1 MSLWIQ
7 KYRPTTIDEYV
18 FSDKTTEN
26 KIKEWIANKDF
37 PHLLFYGPAGT
48 GKTTLVSLLLKYCE
62 IEDYTRI
69 NASNKTGIDDTREVI
84 NFASIPPSDGSF
96 KVIILEEMDRL
107 SPQAQDSLKTVMEDY
122 SGWCRF
128 ILTTNHI
135 NKITP
140 PIKSRCQDVE
150 IKKLNN
156 EQFITRIISILQS
169 ENIII
174 PSIEILTPYIKAYYP
189 DLRKCIGA
197 LQKNS
202 VNNELQEMTEEGY
215 TSEIFEKSLEFFDN
229 HNLKQLRELIASNLT
244 ANDYDTYYRYLY
256 DNIEKLTTNSSQYE
270 RCIIKIAE
278 YIYKHSLV
286 ADMEINLIACLIEIE
301 EILKG

>member
-7 KYRPTTIDEYV
+7 KYRPKTIDEYV

-26 KIKEWIANKDF
+26 KIKEWIDNKDF

-48 GKTTLVSLLLKYCE
+48 GKTTLVSLLLKYCD
-62 IEDYTRI
+62 ITDYTRI

-84 NFASIPPSDGSF
+84 NYASIPPSEGEF

-122 SGWCRF
+122 SEWCRF

-150 IKKLNN
+150 VKKLNN
-156 EQFITRIISILQS
+156 EQFITRIVSILQS
-169 ENIII
+169 ENVSI
-174 PSIEILTPYIKAYYP
+174 SNIEILTPYIKAYYP

-202 VNNELQEMTEEGY
+202 VNGELQTLSEEGFA
-215 TSEIFEKSLEFFDN
+215 SEIFEKSLEFFN
-229 HNLKQLRELIASNLT
+229 THNLKQLRELISSNLT
-244 ANDYDTYYRYLY
+244 ANDYDSYYRYLY
-256 DNIEKLTTNSSQYE
+256 ENIEKLTTNNSQYE

-278 YIYKHSLV
+278 YIYKHALV
-286 ADMEINLIACLIEIE
+286 ADMEINLVSCLIELE
-301 EILKG
+301 NILSN

>member
-7 KYRPTTIDEYV
+7 KYRPKTIDEYV
-18 FSDKTTEN
+18 FSDITTEN
-26 KIKEWIANKDF
+26 KIKEWINNKDF

-62 IEDYTRI
+62 VEDYTRI

-84 NFASIPPSDGSF
+84 NYASIPPSEGNF

-122 SGWCRF
+122 SEWCRF

-140 PIKSRCQDVE
+140 PIKSRCQDIE

-156 EQFITRIISILQS
+156 EQFITRIVSILQS
-169 ENIII
+169 EKINIS
-174 PSIEILTPYIKAYYP
+174 SIDILTPYIKAYYP

-202 VNNELQEMTEEGY
+202 VNYELQPITEEGY
-215 TSEIFEKSLEFFDN
+215 ASEIFEKSLEFFNN

-244 ANDYDTYYRYLY
+244 ANDYDSYFRYLY
-256 DNIEKLTTNSSQYE
+256 DNIEKLTSDISKYE
-270 RCIIKIAE
+270 RIIIKIAE